1 MLEARRDEPTYD
13 PLGCAACPVRD
24 VAVCAGLEEVERRTL
39 ARLGRRRRF
48 ARGEVVFDAG
58 DPDTACATLVT
69 GALKLSRI
77 DADGVERTVAL
88 IHAGGFL
95 ARLFATGV
103 DCTATALADSELCL
117 FTRGDVETAM
127 RGSPGF
133 MERILQATL
142 EQLDASRALIN
153 LIARRETK
161 ARVAGLLLLFL
172 RGGCEGEPRDGAR
185 VELPLSRG
193 EMAGLLGTTI
203 ETVSRQFAQLE
214 AEALIRRDGLHHVVV
229 EDVGAL
235 AAVAG

>member
-1 MLEARRDEPTYD
+1 MPEPRRADLAHD
-13 PLGCAACPVRD
+13 PLACATCPVRD
-24 VAVCAGLEEVERRTL
+24 VAVCAGLGEEERRTL
-39 ARLGRRRRF
+39 ARVGRRRRF
-48 ARGEVVFDAG
+48 GRGEVVFDAG

-88 IHAGGFL
+88 VHAGGFL

-117 FTRGDVETAM
+117 FSRADVEGAM

-153 LIARRETK
+153 LIARRDAK
-161 ARVAGLLLLFL
+161 SRVAGLLLLFL
-172 RGGCEGEPRDGAR
+172 RGGCEGAPRDGDR
-185 VELPLSRG
+185 VALPLSRG

-214 AEALIRRDGLHHVVV
+214 AEALIRRVGLHHVVV
-229 EDVGAL
+229 EDMRGLAAL
-235 AAVAG
+235 AG